1 MTKFGYARVST
12 RDQSLDLQI
21 DALAAAGVAADNIY
35 SDRITGSAKSR
46 PGLDALLGV
55 LAPGDQLTIWRLDR
69 LGRSIS
75 HIVKLVEDFRERDIA
90 LKSVSDGIDTS
101 SGTVGMLVLHVLA
114 AVSEMEREVTRER
127 VIAGLEASKRRGIIS
142 GRRPS
147 LNADRKSLMATML
160 REGKTH
166 AQIARAF
173 DISTR
178 TVTRYVAQANEGNL

>member
-1 MTKFGYARVST
+1 MTKYGYARVST
-12 RDQSLDLQI
+12 RDQSLDLQN
-21 DALAAAGVAADNIY
+21 DALLAAGVAAENIY
-35 SDRITGSAKSR
+35 SDRITGSSKSR
-46 PGLDALLGV
+46 PGLDALL
-55 LAPGDQLTIWRLDR
+55 AEIQPGDQLTIWRLDR

-114 AVSEMEREVTRER
+114 AVAEMEREVTRER
-127 VIAGLEASKRRGIIS
+127 VIAGLEASKRRGVIS

-147 LNADRKSLMATML
+147 LNSDRKALMATML

-173 DISTR
+173 DVSTR
-178 TVTRYVAQANEGNL
+178 TVTRYVAQANEGNS

>member
-1 MTKFGYARVST
+1 MTKYGYARVST
-12 RDQSLDLQI
+12 RDQSLDLQN
-21 DALAAAGVAADNIY
+21 DALLAAGVAAENIY
-35 SDRITGSAKSR
+35 TDRISGSSKSR
-46 PGLDALLGV
+46 PGLDALLDTV
-55 LAPGDQLTIWRLDR
+55 EPGDSVVIWRLDR

-114 AVSEMEREVTRER
+114 AVAEMEREVTRER
-127 VIAGLEASKRRGIIS
+127 VIAGLEASKRRGVIS

-147 LNADRKSLMATML
+147 LNSDRKSLLATML

-178 TVTRYVAQANEGNL
+178 TVTRYVAQANEADF